1 MTKGSTMPAAAE
13 ERRAAEGSTLPAAS
27 INFANGSTMPAI
39 ANKNKMDTG
48 RYDAD
53 GSGAAAAALATEG
66 GAALSDAPGGVDRGA
81 TQEGTEDFASIAK
94 VKAYFAD
101 AAPTTERQGKR
112 SWRKLAG

>member
-39 ANKNKMDTG
+39 ANKNKMDNG

-53 GSGAAAAALATEG
+53 GSRDGCD
-66 GAALSDAPGGVDRGA
+66 SNMN
-81 TQEGTEDFASIAK
+81 IAVQANK
-94 VKAYFAD
+94 HGEHAQFREQRTVNS
-101 AAPTTERQGKR
+101 RR
-112 SWRKLAG
+112 H